1 MNAYIYYKDKKQVL
15 LYKNIFFATKVIT
28 SRAMAKLYFF
38 ASVGVLFLIS
48 FEPSLLIQLDDT
60 YYAYQTNLTFVEALG
75 ACKELG
81 MDLLRIN
88 SANESTYI
96 HTIMADADVAISG
109 IGYWMGGLYLNT
121 GAWVWI
127 ETGVLLNYTKWGAN
141 EPNVTATGDYCLQL
155 GKDNDGAFLLISYGS
170 SSLMLPL
177 NNTYYVSEYETTF
190 LHALAGCK
198 MIDMDLLRIE
208 SATES
213 LNLYN
218 LMDAAGLAVSGRA
231 YWMGGA
237 YLSDDSW
244 VWIETGGV
252 LSYTRWG
259 ANEPNMTGSG
269 THCLQLGK
277 DNDGKSSINWQSRLC
292 ITSRYYICEV
302 NS

>member
-1 MNAYIYYKDKKQVL
+1 ML
-15 LYKNIFFATKVIT
+15 
-28 SRAMAKLYFF
+28 KLYFI
-38 ASVGVLFLIS
+38 V
-48 FEPSLLIQLDDT
+48 SL
-60 YYAYQTNLTFVEALG
+60 
-75 ACKELG
+75 
-81 MDLLRIN
+81 
-88 SANESTYI
+88 
-96 HTIMADADVAISG
+96 
-109 IGYWMGGLYLNT
+109 
-121 GAWVWI
+121 
-127 ETGVLLNYTKWGAN
+127 
-141 EPNVTATGDYCLQL
+141 
-155 GKDNDGAFLLISYGS
+155 GAFLLISYGS